1 MKSSEA
7 PRIHLGPEASGNWL
21 EEAVVAGGGQL
32 VAPEDCEAIV
42 WGDARKVTE
51 LNEVLGRAGNARWVQ
66 LPFAGIENFVENL
79 DHDHIWTCGKGV
91 YAEPVAELALALG
104 IAGLRSLNTYARADK
119 WTRPAGV
126 NLLKGRVTIL
136 GGGGITESLV
146 RLLQPWKCHITVV
159 RNRVRAMDGVD
170 DVLEAERFADGLPGA
185 DLVVLLQPWKCHI
198 TVVRNRVRAMDGV
211 DDVLEAERFADG
223 LPGADL
229 VVLALPLTADTE
241 GMFSHEEFGLM
252 EEHAWIVNVARGK
265 HIVTDDLVEALRSGA
280 IGGAGLDVTDPE
292 PLPDEHPLWSLP
304 NCIITPH
311 VGNTPDMAIPLL
323 SARVTE
329 NVRRFGAGDDLIGL
343 VDVDAGY

>member
-21 EEAVVAGGGQL
+21 EDAVVAGGGQL

-185 DLVVLLQPWKCHI
+185 DLVVL
-198 TVVRNRVRAMDGV
+198 
-211 DDVLEAERFADG
+211 
-223 LPGADL
+223 
-229 VVLALPLTADTE
+229 ALPLTADTE